1 MINTVT
7 YKVNKE
13 TRMFI
18 RFLRENHI
26 SYAFINDSLKTLDD
40 CGLLERNMFYKHNG
54 NYLLVFNEMFK
65 NELICPISHSILWS
79 STTRGFFFWDKIF
92 FVFDGFVNIEGSGTN
107 QSPCGLIIMFF

>member
-26 SYAFINDSLKTLDD
+26 SYAFINDSLKTLDV
-40 CGLLERNMFYKHNG
+40 CGLMGREMFYKHNG

-65 NELICPISHSILWS
+65 NELVCPISHSILWRN
-79 STTRGFFFWDKIF
+79 TTRGFFFWDKMQQIWIVYYF
-92 FVFDGFVNIEGSGTN
+92 INV
-107 QSPCGLIIMFF
+107 

>member
-26 SYAFINDSLKTLDD
+26 SYAFINDSLKTLDVF
-40 CGLLERNMFYKHNG
+40 GLIVRDRFYKHNG
-54 NYLLVFNEMFK
+54 NYLLIFNEMF
-65 NELICPISHSILWS
+65 NDGFISPISHSILWRN
-79 STTRGFFFWDKIF
+79 TTRGFFFWDKMHQMWLYYYF
-92 FVFDGFVNIEGSGTN
+92 NNV
-107 QSPCGLIIMFF
+107 